1 MKKYI
6 GWLMAMIVLF
16 GISGCSIREIDET
29 GAKDLDYTVV
39 APDEIPPEVQ
49 EVIQKQ
55 GTEPFQVSYQS
66 GEYLYLLRGYGKQ
79 KSGGYS
85 IRVEKLCASE
95 ETILF
100 KTELIGPSTKEE
112 QKSGES
118 CPYLVVKIPYRNLPV
133 LFE

>member
-1 MKKYI
+1 MKKSI
-6 GWLMAMIVLF
+6 IWAAAMLLSL
-16 GISGCSIREIDET
+16 GITGCSIRKIDDT
-29 GAKDLDYTVV
+29 GAKKLDYTVV
-39 APDEIPPEVQ
+39 APDEIPQ
-49 EVIQKQ
+49 EVKEVVQSQ
-55 GTEPFQVSYQS
+55 GAKPFQVTYQS

-95 ETILF
+95 EAIVF
-100 KTELIGPSTKEE
+100 KTELLGPSTKEE

-133 LFE
+133 TFE

>member
-6 GWLMAMIVLF
+6 VWIAAVLLSL
-16 GISGCSIREIDET
+16 GITGCSIRKIDDT

-39 APDEIPPEVQ
+39 APEEIPQ
-49 EVIQKQ
+49 EVKAVIQRQ
-55 GTEPFQVSYQS
+55 GEEPFQVSYQS
-66 GEYLYLLRGYGKQ
+66 GEYLYLLRGYGRQ

-95 ETILF
+95 DAIVF
-100 KTELIGPSTKEE
+100 KTELLGPSTKEE

-133 LFE
+133 TFE